1 LFGSVCYDEAGYDH
15 NWDLCNMAR
24 MIDLIRASALPS
36 NLMQAGA
43 KGSLS
48 VPAGEM
54 IEILVYLANHNK
66 VFAEQAKLTLAGW
79 DEALSRAA
87 AADPHTPKEVLDY
100 MISVQNLRP
109 PLLPA
114 LLDNPA
120 LGEGSLIELAATGP
134 REAVEAMLNSGRVS
148 RSAEILHSLSSNSNV
163 SGTQSARIET
173 QLASIASKVSIPAA
187 ETPATV
193 PPIARSY
200 PVTETRDA
208 LAEAPAAETPEP
220 DDTPDEGLLAYLSD
234 HASEISEEAEKPFQ
248 PIGGFYDDF
257 VPGADEFAP
266 GAEEQPTETAVEPE
280 TTAAPVPEKAAAPK
294 RTAAVKKSFLGAG
307 HERGSALQK
316 IAKLDIKGR
325 IQLAMKGNK
334 EERSLLIRD
343 GTKVVALAVLESPK
357 LSDSEVERFASQKN
371 VLEAVLR
378 GIPMKRRFVKHY
390 GIVRNLV
397 FNPRTPL
404 DVSLGLVKHLLTQDL
419 RHLSGNKEVSETVR
433 KLATKMFKQKLSAN
447 KKD

>member
-1 LFGSVCYDEAGYDH
+1 
-15 NWDLCNMAR
+15 MAR

-36 NLMQAGA
+36 NLMQAAA

-66 VFAEQAKLTLAGW
+66 VFGEQAKLTLAGW
-79 DEALSRAA
+79 DEALSQAA
-87 AADPHTPKEVLDY
+87 AADPHTSKEVLDY

-120 LGEGSLIELAATGP
+120 VSEVSLIELAATGP
-134 REAVEAMLNSGRVS
+134 REVAEAMLNSGRIN

-163 SGTQSARIET
+163 SGIQSARIET
-173 QLASIASKVSIPAA
+173 QLASLAPKVSIPAS
-187 ETPATV
+187 ETPAPV
-193 PPIARSY
+193 PLASRTY
-200 PVTETRDA
+200 PVTEIREN
-208 LAEAPAAETPEP
+208 LVGAPARSEISEP
-220 DDTPDEGLLAYLSD
+220 DDPPDEGLLAYLSD

-257 VPGADEFAP
+257 VPGADEFVP
-266 GAEEQPTETAVEPE
+266 GAEEQPTEATVEAEASPAPAPE
-280 TTAAPVPEKAAAPK
+280 TSATK
-294 RTAAVKKSFLGAG
+294 RAAVTKKSFLGAG

-325 IQLAMKGNK
+325 
-334 EERSLLIRD
+334 IRD